1 MKFMF
6 SKKHTPFL
14 TLFFLVLMVSSTYAQ
29 METTGNIAPLLT
41 GRNVLAG
48 SAHNDSPGSSD
59 LTLIVQLKVDGNI
72 VIDEGS
78 SIKVIQPL
86 QNIPSDADPTGWTQP
101 DFDDSGWQDGTYGV
115 GYGDGDDNTVI
126 GDGDNATLY
135 TRAVFDLANRSVIST
150 LTLGVDYDDGCVI
163 W

>member
-29 METTGNIAPLLT
+29 MEPTGNIAPLLT

-86 QNIPSDADPTGWTQP
+86 QNTPVLKPKELPLNS
-101 DFDDSGWQDGTYGV
+101 SLGV
-115 GYGDGDDNTVI
+115 FGNLSV
-126 GDGDNATLY
+126 Y
-135 TRAVFDLANRSVIST
+135 TRN
-150 LTLGVDYDDGCVI
+150 
-163 W
+163 